1 MVSSMSAVVESM
13 SPLLSKDIISRKG
26 SPITSDIALSIAA
39 PIFVLASAIELDVC
53 RPIMNVLYI
62 EASIMSRL
70 GWNFRP
76 LLVKY
81 MSTYLPH
88 NRTNLRPCRV
98 NVLSMIVDS
107 FSH

>member
-81 MSTYLPH
+81 M
-88 NRTNLRPCRV
+88 NTNLAYDGPSLCPLGIDIFRV
-98 NVLSMIVDS
+98 IVDC